1 MKVQGRKAALL
12 SRVIVAKY
20 DEDELGWVSS
30 IVPRNRVLVL
40 QGNILRFGGASS
52 IQKIVCFL
60 MVIRKGELEGVGLKS
75 GEGGLACF
83 WNDD

>member
-40 QGNILRFGGASS
+40 QGNILRFGRASS
-52 IQKIVCFL
+52 IRRVF
-60 MVIRKGELEGVGLKS
+60 
-75 GEGGLACF
+75 F
-83 WNDD
+83 F